1 MNIKLEFSKL
11 VLILQSPT
19 APDSDPNMKTELYK
33 RTNEQNR
40 LIGISLESSCSQN
53 KPRENVDG
61 NVLMGS
67 PIPKHRRQQQLQENL
82 QGARGIHL
90 DFYDLRKRKR

>member
-1 MNIKLEFSKL
+1 
-11 VLILQSPT
+11 
-19 APDSDPNMKTELYK
+19 MKIELYE

-40 LIGISLESSCSQN
+40 LIGLSSELTCSQDRP
-53 KPRENVDG
+53 KENVDG
-61 NVLMGS
+61 NVFMGS

-90 DFYDLRKRKR
+90 DCHYLRKGNRLY